1 VTAKLAGH
9 VMWLPNPL
17 RQRLANAYD
26 LVDGRYELV
35 ADSDS
40 ELVLS
45 APFETKLPI
54 RGITP

>member
-1 VTAKLAGH
+1 MH
-9 VMWLPNPL
+9 IF
-17 RQRLANAYD
+17 AYD

-35 ADSDS
+35 ADSTE

-45 APFETKLPI
+45 APFEIELPI